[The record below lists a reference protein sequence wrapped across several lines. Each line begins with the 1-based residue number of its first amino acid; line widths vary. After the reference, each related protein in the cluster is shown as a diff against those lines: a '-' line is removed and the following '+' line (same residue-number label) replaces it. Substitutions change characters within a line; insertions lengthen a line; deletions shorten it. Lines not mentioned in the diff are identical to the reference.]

1 MLSLRSLSVIILVLF
16 LSVSVVAQTRRALVI
31 GLGEQQDK
39 TWCKINGDRD
49 VTLVC
54 RMLRTCGYKSRN
66 IRTLVNRQATKAG
79 IVNAFKSLEQQCHN
93 GDVVYVHFSGHGQLV
108 TDVDGDDKNALALE
122 ESWIPY
128 DACFRPCA
136 NDMGEKHLIDD
147 EINTLLGNVADKIGS
162 SGRMLVAVDACHSEG
177 STLGGVDEAAAV
189 RGLSEDGDTVIF
201 TMSRG
206 LYGEFKLPFTFGQA
220 PQGCERWLTL
230 SACGIYEQNQE
241 VKDAVEGQVGKL
253 TFALYTLLV
262 VKKMSVDEKGVES
275 VMRQYKSRTPQNPKL
290 TGNKKHRM
298 STVLR

>member
-1 MLSLRSLSVIILVLF
+1 MFRPKLLLVIFIVLF
-16 LSVSVVAQTRRALVI
+16 LSVSVLAQTRRALVI

-49 VTLVC
+49 VPLVC
-54 RMLRTCGYKSRN
+54 RMLRTCGYKSHN
-66 IRTLVNRQATKAG
+66 IRTLVNHQATKAG
-79 IVNAFKSLEQQCHN
+79 IVDAFRALAQQCHK

-177 STLGGVDEAAAV
+177 STLGGIDEETAV
-189 RGLSEDGDTVIF
+189 RGLSEDGDTAIF
-201 TMSRG
+201 TVSRG
-206 LYGEFKLPFTFGQA
+206 LYGEFMLPFTFGHA

-241 VKDAVEGQVGKL
+241 VNDVVEGRVGKL
-253 TFALYTLLV
+253 TFALYCL
-262 VKKMSVDEKGVES
+262 VKKGHADKTGIVRLMNQHQGR
-275 VMRQYKSRTPQNPKL
+275 MPQNPQFS
-290 TGNKKHRM
+290 GDVRYQI
-298 STVLR
+298 SAVLR